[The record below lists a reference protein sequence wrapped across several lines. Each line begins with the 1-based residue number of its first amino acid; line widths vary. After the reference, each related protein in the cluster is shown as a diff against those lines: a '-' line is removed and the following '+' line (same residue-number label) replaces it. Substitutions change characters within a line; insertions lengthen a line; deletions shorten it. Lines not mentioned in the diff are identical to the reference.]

1 MARGILS
8 PENYRAR
15 LKETFYYLVEGIVFI
30 VIACGGLNIYTS
42 FLLNREINSIRQNGQ
57 PITIAATH
65 PPSIPKSQNAAP
77 LYQRAVAVMKF
88 KPSIDCNDLSDKE
101 INAILGDNVQT
112 LNLVRQATDKPQCR
126 FTLIRD
132 ENKLLVPSVKLK
144 KLRDLARLLALQS
157 RSETQAGN
165 KTAALQDVRRQF
177 IMARHVANEPLLL
190 CGLMARSIDNTANR
204 TLAKVLLHVSLTRSE
219 AHAFE
224 ASLPQI
230 DWAPYLHRIL
240 LAERAMEIE
249 NTQLSRNQLESGR
262 FVMNQIYKMSE
273 AYSLRLWKD
282 IIQNEENAPI
292 PVPADYTKQLDQRID
307 QAPWYAI
314 SAMTLSIYPRVRRN
328 YDYAEIQ
335 NREREIALTLTV
347 YHSQYHRYPVTLEP
361 AEKLWKSTF
370 PLDIYSKKPF
380 RYKSDGNTFLLYSV
394 GMNGEDDGG
403 KWKPSSTLKND
414 IVWGH

>member
-1 MARGILS
+1 
-8 PENYRAR
+8 
-15 LKETFYYLVEGIVFI
+15 
-30 VIACGGLNIYTS
+30 
-42 FLLNREINSIRQNGQ
+42 
-57 PITIAATH
+57 
-65 PPSIPKSQNAAP
+65 
-77 LYQRAVAVMKF
+77 
-88 KPSIDCNDLSDKE
+88 
-101 INAILGDNVQT
+101 
-112 LNLVRQATDKPQCR
+112 
-126 FTLIRD
+126 
-132 ENKLLVPSVKLK
+132 
-144 KLRDLARLLALQS
+144 
-157 RSETQAGN
+157 
-165 KTAALQDVRRQF
+165 
-177 IMARHVANEPLLL
+177 MARHVANEPLLL